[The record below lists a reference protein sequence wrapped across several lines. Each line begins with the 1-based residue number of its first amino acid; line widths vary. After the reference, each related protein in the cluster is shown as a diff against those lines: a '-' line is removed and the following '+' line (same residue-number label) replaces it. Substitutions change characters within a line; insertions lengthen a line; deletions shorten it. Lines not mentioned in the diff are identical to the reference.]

1 MDSSKRVRFGLTY
14 KGAVRFFKE
23 VLNGVDLR
31 SIECVS
37 VDDLHYVLI
46 TTNKP
51 CAMSCISDAMKQHNE
66 KAEQKMEVVPFDGA
80 EIVTFSKAQGYMQHP
95 FYAPFQAAK
104 KEEEAGGKSS
114 HWCWNVDDVTSVTGK
129 RASKEL
135 ESDLVQSVITPSM
148 EKRAR
153 VAPTREV
160 SRVLPGF
167 ACVCADV
174 GGPLQHV
181 PGRRMTFKRAQRKQ
195 SVVPAVSG
203 MIPVDL
209 VYELAKCKDET
220 IKAKNY
226 TIQLL
231 ESMLPKPKAVVEGA

>member
-1 MDSSKRVRFGLTY
+1 MDSKRVRFGLTY

-23 VLNGVDLR
+23 VLDEVDLR

-46 TTNKP
+46 TTHKP
-51 CAMSCISDAMKQHNE
+51 CAMSCILDAMKKHNE
-66 KAEQKMEVVPFDGA
+66 KSTQQMEVVPFDGA
-80 EIVTFSKAQGYMQHP
+80 EIVTVSKAQGYLQHP

-114 HWCWNVDDVTSVTGK
+114 YWCGHADEATSATGK

-135 ESDLVQSVITPSM
+135 ESDLVPSVITPSM

-160 SRVLPGF
+160 GRVC
-167 ACVCADV
+167 AWICVCV
-174 GGPLQHV
+174 
-181 PGRRMTFKRAQRKQ
+181 R
-195 SVVPAVSG
+195 
-203 MIPVDL
+203 
-209 VYELAKCKDET
+209 
-220 IKAKNY
+220 
-226 TIQLL
+226 
-231 ESMLPKPKAVVEGA
+231 